1 MQQMLIMVRYRV
13 AGDHAHF
20 RHDMSKAAAMIAEL
34 PGLSWKI
41 WGFDNDFGTGLS
53 AYLFESEAAARAFLS
68 GPVLERL
75 RSRPDVTEVTFD
87 VAPVDRGLSAIT
99 GGMPALAGTPIAT
112 AAVS

>member
-20 RHDMSKAAAMIAEL
+20 GHDMSKAAAMIAEL

-41 WGFDNDFGTGLS
+41 WGFDPDFGTGLS
-53 AYLFESEAAARAFLS
+53 AYLFESEASARAFLS
-68 GPVLERL
+68 GPIIERL

-87 VAPVDRGLSAIT
+87 VAPVDRALSAAT
-99 GGMPALAGTPIAT
+99 GAAQALAATP
-112 AAVS
+112 AVAIS

>member
-41 WGFDNDFGTGLS
+41 WGFDSDFGTGLS
-53 AYLFESEAAARAFLS
+53 AYLFESEASARAFLS
-68 GPVLERL
+68 GPIIERL

-87 VAPVDRGLSAIT
+87 VAPVDRALSAIT
-99 GGMPALAGTPIAT
+99 GGMPALAGTPIAA